1 MASQAHGAERKS
13 MMKRNPARMHISLL
27 LILATMVSAC
37 AGAQPRAVQVAHVQA
52 QVVEAASDSFAKL
65 YLDDAISRDVY
76 LRGRAAYGKW
86 AEGQA
91 VLAKSLAE
99 WKRVGDAGSK
109 ERFSAALMAAMKLSG
124 EYLAFIG
131 QFVDLGAVKAK
142 VEGR

>member
-1 MASQAHGAERKS
+1 

>member
-13 MMKRNPARMHISLL
+13 MMKGNLSRMHISLL
-27 LILATMVSAC
+27 LILVTMVSAC
-37 AGAQPRAVQVAHVQA
+37 AGAQPRAVQVSHVQA

-86 AEGQA
+86 AEGQT

-99 WKRVGDAGSK
+99 WKRVGDADSK
-109 ERFSAALMAAMKLSG
+109 ARLSAAITAVMKLSG
-124 EYLAFIG
+124 DYLSFIG
-131 QFVDLGAVKAK
+131 QFVNLGAVKAK
-142 VEGR
+142 VEGK